1 MINSRRVSVSAVIGA
16 MGIVYGDIGT
26 SPLYAMQSALDAAGN
41 FDAEV
46 VLGVLS
52 LIFWSLAISVTL
64 KYLTV
69 IMRADN
75 EGEGGILA
83 LFALAQRRLIT
94 GSTWGKVAVGLALAG
109 TAFFFCDALITPAIS
124 VLSAV
129 EGLEVLNAGFK
140 SWVIPVTIAVIA
152 VLFAY
157 QRHGTAK
164 VASLFGPIMLVWFVV
179 IAVIGAIPI
188 SRNPQVLAALNPYCG
203 LGLLV
208 HRPQVAL
215 AIIGA
220 VFLAITGGEAL
231 YADMGHFGKRPVRI
245 AWFALVGPALVI
257 NYFGQGALLLEL
269 GKPVDHPLYYL
280 VPATV
285 LPWLVTLAAAATV
298 IASQAT
304 ISGAFSMARQA
315 VHLDLL
321 PRLRVLQTSALEHG
335 QIYVPIVN
343 WLVFPA
349 VIAFVVGFG
358 SSDAL
363 GGAYGAAVVGTM
375 VVTTILGAF
384 VAATQWNWPKW
395 QVAALFGLM
404 LVTDSAFVAGNLTKV
419 PTGGWIPLTL
429 GAALCLIFTT
439 WRSGRLEL
447 RAALAKMAVPRSE
460 LAKLVAGVH
469 RVPGTGVFLASN
481 ANLVPSALIRNV
493 EIADTPRQDPV
504 QRLRIEEPLPG
515 VHWITARFGFMETPD
530 VAEALKACRARGL
543 RVFTEDS
550 SFFVGRHVVRARPLP
565 WRLPKDLKRFKAFT
579 LGKTV
584 LMGRKTFESIGRAL
598 PGRVNLVLTRD
609 RGWFAA
615 GAIVVHSVEQ
625 ALEHGGGCDEL
636 VVIGGAEVYRL
647 VLPIARRIYLT
658 HVQADVPGDTFFPGF
673 DPTQWADVECSMHPA
688 DEDHVYPVTCV
699 TLERRNAPQ
708 APRHH

>member
-1 MINSRRVSVSAVIGA
+1 MNHPRRVTLSSLVGA
-16 MGIVYGDIGT
+16 TGIVYGDIGT
-26 SPLYAMQSALDAAGN
+26 SPLYALQQAVDAAGT
-41 FDAEV
+41 FSSEA

-52 LIFWSLAISVTL
+52 LVFWCLSISVTL

-94 GSTWGKVAVGLALAG
+94 GSTWAKVAVGLALAG

-129 EGLEVLNAGFK
+129 EGLELLNPGFK
-140 SWVIPVTIAVIA
+140 KGVIYITIAVIA

-157 QRHGTAK
+157 QRHGTAR
-164 VASLFGPIMLVWFVV
+164 VASLFGPVMVVWFLV
-179 IAVIGAIPI
+179 IAVIGARAIL
-188 SRNPQVLAALNPYCG
+188 RHPQVLAALNPLAG
-203 LGLLV
+203 VGLLL

-220 VFLAITGGEAL
+220 VFLALTGAEAL
-231 YADMGHFGKRPVRI
+231 YADMGHFGRQPVRLS
-245 AWFALVGPALVI
+245 WYFLVGPALVI

-269 GKPVDHPLYYL
+269 GKPDEHPLYRL
-280 VPATV
+280 VPPSF
-285 LPWLVTLAAAATV
+285 LPWMVMLATAATV

-321 PRLRVLQTSALEHG
+321 PRLRVLQTSALEQG

-343 WLVFPA
+343 WLVFIA
-349 VIAFVVGFG
+349 VCAFVIGFG

-384 VAATQWNWPKW
+384 VAATQWHWPRW
-395 QVAALFGLM
+395 QIAALFGLM
-404 LVTDSAFVAGNLTKV
+404 LVTDCAYVVGNLTKV
-419 PTGGWIPLTL
+419 PNGGWIPLTL
-429 GAALCLIFTT
+429 GAVLCGIFWT
-439 WRSGRLEL
+439 WRNGRLEL
-447 RAALAKMAVPRSE
+447 RAALAKLAVPRSE
-460 LAKLVAGVH
+460 LGKLVAGVT

-481 ANLVPSALIRNV
+481 AHLVPSALIRNIEHNCVVHQRVIILNV

-504 QRLRIEEPLPG
+504 RRLRIEEPVPG
-515 VHWITARFGFMETPD
+515 VHFITARFGFMETPD

-565 WRLPKDLKRFKAFT
+565 GLRGLQRRLFARMQQYSTQAAEFFRMPF
-579 LGKTV
+579 
-584 LMGRKTFESIGRAL
+584 
-598 PGRVNLVLTRD
+598 RD
-609 RGWFAA
+609 
-615 GAIVVHSVEQ
+615 
-625 ALEHGGGCDEL
+625 
-636 VVIGGAEVYRL
+636 VVILNTA
-647 VLPIARRIYLT
+647 
-658 HVQADVPGDTFFPGF
+658 
-673 DPTQWADVECSMHPA
+673 VEI
-688 DEDHVYPVTCV
+688 
-699 TLERRNAPQ
+699 
-708 APRHH
+708 

>member
-1 MINSRRVSVSAVIGA
+1 MNNSRPLSASAVVGV

-26 SPLYAMQSALDAAGN
+26 SPLYTMESALNAAGTFN
-41 FDAEV
+41 AEA

-52 LIFWSLAISVTL
+52 LIFWSLTISVTL
-64 KYLTV
+64 KYVTV

-94 GSTWGKVAVGLALAG
+94 GSTWAKVAVGLALAG

-124 VLSAV
+124 VLGAV
-129 EGLEVLNAGFK
+129 EGLEVLNPGFK
-140 SWVIPVTIAVIA
+140 HMVVPATIAVIA

-157 QRHGTAK
+157 QHRGTAQ

-188 SRNPQVLAALNPYCG
+188 SRNPQVLAALNPLKG
-203 LGLLV
+203 VVLLA

-231 YADMGHFGKRPVRI
+231 YADMGHFGRRPVRI

-257 NYFGQGALLLEL
+257 NYFGQGALLLEM
-269 GKPVDHPLYYL
+269 GKPVNHPLFHL
-280 VPATV
+280 VPLSV
-285 LPWLVTLAAAATV
+285 LPWMVILATSAAV

-321 PRLRVLQTSALEHG
+321 PRLRVLQTSALEQG

-343 WLVFPA
+343 WLVFVA
-349 VIAFVVGFG
+349 VCAFVVGFG

-384 VAATQWNWPKW
+384 VAATQWNWPAW
-395 QVAALFGLM
+395 QVAAVFSVTLI
-404 LVTDSAFVAGNLTKV
+404 TDSAYVAGNLTKV
-419 PTGGWIPLTL
+419 PNGGWIPLTL
-429 GAALCLIFTT
+429 GAVLCGIFMT

-447 RAALAKMAVPRSE
+447 RAALAKMAVPRGE
-460 LAKLVAGVH
+460 LGKLVAGVQ

-481 ANLVPSALIRNV
+481 SHLVPSALIRNIEHNHVVHQRVIILNV
-493 EIADTPRQDPV
+493 EITDTPRQDPV
-504 QRLRIEEPLPG
+504 RRLRVEEVTPG
-515 VHWITARFGFMETPD
+515 VHFITARFGFMETPD

-565 WRLPKDLKRFKAFT
+565 GLRGLQRRLFARMQQYSTQAAEFFRMPFRDVV
-579 LGKTV
+579 V
-584 LMGRKTFESIGRAL
+584 LNTA
-598 PGRVNLVLTRD
+598 
-609 RGWFAA
+609 
-615 GAIVVHSVEQ
+615 VE
-625 ALEHGGGCDEL
+625 
-636 VVIGGAEVYRL
+636 I
-647 VLPIARRIYLT
+647 
-658 HVQADVPGDTFFPGF
+658 
-673 DPTQWADVECSMHPA
+673 
-688 DEDHVYPVTCV
+688 
-699 TLERRNAPQ
+699 
-708 APRHH
+708 

>member
-1 MINSRRVSVSAVIGA
+1 MSQSRRFSVAAVVGA
-16 MGIVYGDIGT
+16 TGIVYGDIGT
-26 SPLYAMQSALDAAGN
+26 SPLYTMEAALSAAGTFN
-41 FDAEV
+41 TEA

-75 EGEGGILA
+75 QGEGGILA

-94 GSTWGKVAVGLALAG
+94 GSTWAKVAVGLALAG

-124 VLSAV
+124 VLGAV
-129 EGLEVLNAGFK
+129 EGLEVLDPDFK
-140 SWVIPVTIAVIA
+140 SWVIPITIAVIT

-157 QRHGTAK
+157 QRRGTAK
-164 VASLFGPIMLVWFVV
+164 VASLFGPIMVVWFVV

-188 SRNPQVLAALNPYCG
+188 AHNPQILVALNPYR
-203 LGLLV
+203 GLLLLF
-208 HRPQVAL
+208 HRPPVAL

-257 NYFGQGALLLEL
+257 NYFGQGALLLQL
-269 GKPVDHPLYYL
+269 GEPVSHPIYHL
-280 VPATV
+280 VSPQL
-285 LPWLVTLAAAATV
+285 LPWMVALATAAAV

-321 PRLRVLQTSALEHG
+321 PRLRVLQTSALEQG
-335 QIYVPIVN
+335 QIYVPVVN

-375 VVTTILGAF
+375 VVTTVLGAF
-384 VAATQWNWPKW
+384 VAATQWNWPLW
-395 QVAALFGLM
+395 QVVGLFGLM
-404 LVTDSAFVAGNLTKV
+404 LVTDTAFVAGNLTKV
-419 PTGGWIPLTL
+419 PAGGWIPLTL
-429 GAALCLIFTT
+429 GAILCLVFTT
-439 WRSGRLEL
+439 WRNGRLEL
-447 RAALAKMAVPRSE
+447 RAALAKLAVPRSQ

-481 ANLVPSALIRNV
+481 ANLVPSALIRNIEHNCVVHQRVIILNV

-504 QRLRIEEPLPG
+504 RRLQIEETVPSVFL
-515 VHWITARFGFMETPD
+515 ISARFGFMETPD

-565 WRLPKDLKRFKAFT
+565 GLRGLQRRLFARMQQYSTQAAEFFRMPF
-579 LGKTV
+579 
-584 LMGRKTFESIGRAL
+584 
-598 PGRVNLVLTRD
+598 RD
-609 RGWFAA
+609 
-615 GAIVVHSVEQ
+615 
-625 ALEHGGGCDEL
+625 
-636 VVIGGAEVYRL
+636 VVILSTA
-647 VLPIARRIYLT
+647 
-658 HVQADVPGDTFFPGF
+658 
-673 DPTQWADVECSMHPA
+673 VEI
-688 DEDHVYPVTCV
+688 
-699 TLERRNAPQ
+699 
-708 APRHH
+708 